1 MVRKK
6 PRSGNLITPSKD
18 TGAVS
23 SHMTPD
29 RQASHFARAR
39 RARETETVDDYL
51 ELIADLI
58 DDIGEARVV
67 DISKRLGVSNPTVT
81 SMIARLKKMDL
92 VDAEPYRSIFLTD
105 KGRYRANAS
114 RERHH
119 IVLRLLRAVGVDEAN
134 AWADAEAMEHCCS
147 PDTLRA
153 FENFLQSYKP

>member
-1 MVRKK
+1 MVRKNSK
-6 PRSGNLITPSKD
+6 SGNLITPSKD

-67 DISKRLGVSNPTVT
+67 DFSES
-81 SMIARLKKMDL
+81 
-92 VDAEPYRSIFLTD
+92 
-105 KGRYRANAS
+105 
-114 RERHH
+114 
-119 IVLRLLRAVGVDEAN
+119 
-134 AWADAEAMEHCCS
+134 
-147 PDTLRA
+147 
-153 FENFLQSYKP
+153 